1 VLQRS
6 NHTSLREQVVNL
18 LRQIEVA
25 IANGKAA
32 RSFDFILSAVSA
44 DLPWDGYVAALRPQ
58 GKLCIVGVP
67 EKPIAFS
74 AFNLMFGEKAVVGGQ
89 PGSVYEIQQM
99 LAFSAQ
105 HGIKPI
111 IETFPMAEANAALD
125 HTRQGKARF
134 RAVLVA

>member
-1 VLQRS
+1 
-6 NHTSLREQVVNL
+6 
-18 LRQIEVA
+18 
-25 IANGKAA
+25 
-32 RSFDFILSAVSA
+32 VSA

-89 PGSVYEIQQM
+89 PGSVHEIQQM
-99 LAFSAQ
+99 LAFAAQ
-105 HGIKPI
+105 HRIKPM
-111 IETFPMAEANAALD
+111 IERFPMADANAALD
-125 HTRQGKARF
+125 HMRQGKARF